1 MHWLDLRN
9 VKLVPFFAFSIFGR
23 KATLLQLV
31 GYLGG
36 LRTVPCALDGWQGH
50 AHWSLT
56 CCLVSIH
63 IAKPPLAIKLRS
75 AFFLLLVSGNFPV
88 TWNDDD
94 TLGCP
99 FSQFVHVSSA
109 RFITPTKIYGA
120 HVRLVISPY
129 TIYPPVIKDGNWVSI
144 TIIIYTHIYIYIN
157 MNDFPVQTSF
167 IGDFWASHVWDM
179 GMCQNWYYHILRDAH
194 PLICIRQTYF
204 RLH

>member
-157 MNDFPVQTSF
+157 IWMIFPF
-167 IGDFWASHVWDM
+167 KPH
-179 GMCQNWYYHILRDAH
+179 L
-194 PLICIRQTYF
+194 
-204 RLH
+204 